1 MQIRKFTSLG
11 KYSNLL
17 GGKPLHP
24 DWISGFIDGE
34 GCFNISVTKNPK
46 MKVGYN
52 VQLKMHVTQHV
63 KSVNVLYAMKEFFG
77 CGSMVVHNKLAD
89 RMRYQITA
97 IADLQQAL
105 IPFLE
110 EHPLLTSKFL
120 NYLDFKTAVDLV
132 SNKKHLTLEGI
143 ELLRILAKGMNTG
156 RTFDQKWV
164 FCQENS
170 LKGLIT
176 PGWFAGFVDGEGC
189 FSFHIDETKSIFKPS
204 FQVTQNSH
212 DIWVLKMI
220 QEYLDCGVL
229 VPRLE
234 EITMEEAK
242 TVSSI
247 SHYRVY
253 RESDLLNTII
263 PFFDQNPLLTTK
275 GLDFSDWKAL
285 IHLKRDGAHLTELG
299 KNQMFSIKS
308 GMNRGRE

>member
-1 MQIRKFTSLG
+1 MQIRKFASLNNN
-11 KYSNLL
+11 SNFL
-17 GGKPLHP
+17 GGKDLQK

-34 GCFNISVTKNPK
+34 GCFNISVTKHPK
-46 MKVGYN
+46 VKVGYN
-52 VQLKMHVTQHV
+52 VQLKMHVTQHI
-63 KSVNVLYAMKEFFG
+63 KSVNVLYAMKELFG

-97 IADLQQAL
+97 IAEIRKVL

-110 EHPLLTSKFL
+110 EHPLLTSKLL
-120 NYLDFKTAVDLV
+120 NYLDFKRAVDLV

-143 ELLRILAKGMNTG
+143 EQLRILAKSMNTG

-170 LKGLIT
+170 KKGLIT
-176 PGWFAGFVDGEGC
+176 PGWLAGFVDGGGC
-189 FSFHIDETKSIFKPS
+189 FQFHINEAKDIFKPS
-204 FQVTQNSH
+204 FQVTQNTH
-212 DIWVLKMI
+212 DFFVLKMI

-234 EITMEEAK
+234 EDTLKEAK

-253 RESDLLNTII
+253 RESDLLNTL
-263 PFFDQNPLLTTK
+263 F
-275 GLDFSDWKAL
+275 
-285 IHLKRDGAHLTELG
+285 
-299 KNQMFSIKS
+299 
-308 GMNRGRE
+308 